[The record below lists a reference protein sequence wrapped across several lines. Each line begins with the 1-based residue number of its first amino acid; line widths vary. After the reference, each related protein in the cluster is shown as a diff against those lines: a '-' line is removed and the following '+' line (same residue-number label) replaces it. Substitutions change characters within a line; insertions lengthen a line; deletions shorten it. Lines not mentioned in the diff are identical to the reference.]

1 MDKQQ
6 YIKYLFERKDYW
18 ESLII
23 AKEHTISVLGDF
35 FTDAEL
41 DREFEKLE
49 VLRNNFESINN
60 ELSTLISVDTDIE
73 K

>member
-1 MDKQQ
+1 MDKQS

-18 ESLII
+18 EGLII

-41 DREFEKLE
+41 DKEYEKLE
-49 VLRNNFESINN
+49 SFRNNFESINN
-60 ELSTLISVDTDIE
+60 ELSILTSVEPDIE